1 VIPDKILIIHS
12 GGIGD
17 LLLALPA
24 MRIFR
29 QAFPRSIL
37 ELLGRPGRL
46 AIVSHDL
53 QASSIHPID
62 QGGMAYFY
70 LVGGSLP
77 PGLFTFFSSFR
88 AVLIF
93 GKAGGEI
100 LADNLRRVGVNRVIL
115 IPSFPPEDLK
125 IPVSDY
131 LVKFLKD
138 AGVGG
143 ERIFSPLQLPEASVV
158 SGRDFWAEH
167 ELKAG
172 DRTVAIHPGSG
183 SPLKNWNAKNF
194 AQVAD
199 WASESSKVLLIIGP
213 AEDEVEEIKRVMKKA
228 NRIIANQLSL
238 VQLAGVLKS
247 CTAYV
252 GNDSGITHLAATL
265 GIPTIAIFGPTD
277 PAVWGPRGSQVTVI
291 YEKKSCPPCSS
302 EMRSQCNLQCLTS
315 INPDTVIEILKPFL
329 G

>member
-1 VIPDKILIIHS
+1 MPDKILIIHS

-29 QAFPRSIL
+29 QAFPHSIL
-37 ELLGRPGRL
+37 ELLGRPERL

-53 QASSIHPID
+53 QVSSIHSID

-70 LVGGSLP
+70 LEGVPLP
-77 PGLFTFFSSFR
+77 PGLVTFFSSFR

-100 LADNLRRVGVNRVIL
+100 LADNVRRVGVSRVIF

-125 IPVSDY
+125 VPVSDY
-131 LVKFLKD
+131 LVKSLKE
-138 AGVGG
+138 ATIGG
-143 ERIFSPLQLPEASVV
+143 ERIFSPLRLPEASLVA
-158 SGRDFWAEH
+158 GRDFRAEH
-167 ELKAG
+167 ELKEG
-172 DRTVAIHPGSG
+172 DRIVAIHPGSG
-183 SPLKNWNAKNF
+183 SPVKNWNPKNF

-199 WASESSKVLLIIGP
+199 WASESSKVLLIVGP
-213 AEDEVEEIKRVMKKA
+213 AEDEVEEVKRAMKKA
-228 NRIIANQLSL
+228 NPIIVERPSL

-265 GIPTIAIFGPTD
+265 GVPTIAIFGPTD
-277 PAVWGPRGSQVTVI
+277 PTVWGPRGSQVTVI
-291 YEKKSCPPCSS
+291 YEKKSCSPCSS
-302 EMRSQCNLQCLTS
+302 EMRSQCNLQCMTS
-315 INPDTVIEILKPFL
+315 INPDAVIEILKPFL